1 MRLNE
6 TSFQT
11 WGFISI
17 TSRPLDSNWK
27 SVETTDLSVELM
39 KQSLDKKRGRKTWD
53 CQVSETWV
61 TSLII
66 LILSRGR
73 ACIIIFNRHRNK
85 SMKTKHNSKS
95 MYTTAKKVKLKNL
108 GIHLQNRQNITSF
121 VFLKFYTVWSYFF
134 TTLIFLLWKAKV
146 KLKLTL
152 CLTKP
157 YAMITYLLLS

>member
-1 MRLNE
+1 
-6 TSFQT
+6 
-11 WGFISI
+11 
-17 TSRPLDSNWK
+17 
-27 SVETTDLSVELM
+27 
-39 KQSLDKKRGRKTWD
+39 
-53 CQVSETWV
+53 
-61 TSLII
+61 
-66 LILSRGR
+66 
-73 ACIIIFNRHRNK
+73 
-85 SMKTKHNSKS
+85 MKTKHNSKS

-157 YAMITYLLLS
+157 YAMITYLLL